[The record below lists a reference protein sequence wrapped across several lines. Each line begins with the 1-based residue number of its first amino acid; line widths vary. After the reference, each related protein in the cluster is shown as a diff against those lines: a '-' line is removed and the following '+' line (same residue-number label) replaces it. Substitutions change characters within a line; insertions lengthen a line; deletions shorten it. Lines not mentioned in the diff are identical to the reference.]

1 MGRPKGKR
9 NKGQPVGARSA
20 SGRKRDRSP
29 ALERVVPNIGVQR
42 RRELYGLPA
51 NDTGSTI
58 DAKVRRERRD
68 SMETDT
74 CDAIG
79 RAYCAGLL
87 GSGRRAQDLL
97 LAGRKIAAQ
106 YWRAYGFLTPDSL
119 ARFQPHSGGL
129 PPDPEKDKIREDAL
143 NDALGLVRGRGHM
156 VRRAFDQLVIDMH
169 PDQGPLWL
177 DQIVWAHKHGKR
189 AGERDY
195 HMMALAIE
203 GLEAVA

>member
-1 MGRPKGKR
+1 MGRPKGKKNR
-9 NKGQPVGARSA
+9 NQPAGARSA
-20 SGRKRDRSP
+20 SGRLRVRGE
-29 ALERVVPNIGVQR
+29 ERMVPNIGVQR

-68 SMETDT
+68 SLETDT
-74 CDAIG
+74 CDALG

-87 GSGRRAQDLL
+87 GSGQRAQDLL

-106 YWRAYGFLTPDSL
+106 YWRAFGFLTPDSL
-119 ARFQPHSGGL
+119 ARFQPQQPSGT
-129 PPDPEKDKIREDAL
+129 PDPAKDKIREDAL
-143 NDALGLVRGRGHM
+143 NDALGMVRARGHL
-156 VRRAFDQLVIDMH
+156 VRRAFDQLVIDLN
-169 PDQGPLWL
+169 PDLGPAWL

-195 HMMALAIE
+195 HMLSLAKE